1 MDEQSDSLLFDV
13 ETPLGF
19 RVHCYQSYWTR
30 KIVVQHP
37 VMADRIE
44 DVKRTLTTP
53 EEIHMSNT
61 DEGVYL
67 FYTTNEKRFV
77 CAVVRQTNGEGFL
90 ITAYPTDKVKQ
101 GKIVW
106 TR

>member
-19 RVHCYQSYWTR
+19 RVHCYRSYWTR
-30 KIVVQHP
+30 KVVAQHP

-53 EEIHMSNT
+53 EEIRLSTT

-67 FYTTNEKRFV
+67 FYTADEKRFV
-77 CAVVRQTNGEGFL
+77 CAVARQTNGEGFL

-101 GKIVW
+101 GKVVW